1 MGPKEQKRQMSS
13 SDGQYFVGQRV
24 QCFYDD
30 DYYDGYILRQNSN
43 GSYFIQFEDGDVLED
58 AVASEIKLLETVQEV
73 SGTVDILSIPEF
85 AVVPSTDTNWLRPN
99 NAKSAATAEVR
110 STVPTVALRELSPLE
125 KILAAV
131 EEFILPLSDERYLI
145 KRNKVPDKDV
155 LPTHRLSHL
164 LTQVCIAE
172 HIRTMQTLYRDFDDE
187 MKLAGELRSDNPNA
201 KLPTKLLVTKITEGR
216 ARIYA
221 LCRQIFGDNSFQQ
234 LRAKIDLAN
243 CYALQGMWP
252 QVAEHMTVIKEAL
265 LNASA
270 YMSTTEFTF
279 RLRRAILCAFRIQ
292 AIYRTLR

>member
-1 MGPKEQKRQMSS
+1 MSS
-13 SDGQYFVGQRV
+13 SGDQYFVGQRV

-30 DYYDGYILRQNSN
+30 DYYDGFILRKNSD

-58 AVASEIKLLETVQEV
+58 AVASEIKILETVQELG
-73 SGTVDILSIPEF
+73 GTVDILSIPEF

-99 NAKSAATAEVR
+99 NANSTAAGVPATI
-110 STVPTVALRELSPLE
+110 PTVAPRELSPLE
-125 KILAAV
+125 RILAAV
-131 EEFILPLSDERYLI
+131 EEFILPSSDERYLV

-187 MKLAGELRSDNPNA
+187 MKLAGELRGDNPSA
-201 KLPTKLLVTKITEGR
+201 KLPAKLLVAKITEGR

-221 LCRQIFGDNSFQQ
+221 LCRQIFGNNSFQQ
-234 LRAKIDLAN
+234 LRARLDLAN

-252 QVAEHMTVIKEAL
+252 QVAEHMTIVREAL
-265 LNASA
+265 INANA
-270 YMSTTEFTF
+270 YTATTDFSF
-279 RLRRAILCAFRIQ
+279 RIRRAVLCAFRIQ